1 MVDLRST
8 KKPCHKNNI
17 LKGSCQKK
25 KKKKNLKRQ
34 RIDNEK
40 TRDAAYILLLAYQV
54 HTLVM

>member
-1 MVDLRST
+1 MVELRST
-8 KKPCHKNNI
+8 KKLCHKNNI

-40 TRDAAYILLLAYQV
+40 TSDAAYILLLAY
-54 HTLVM
+54 

>member
-8 KKPCHKNNI
+8 KKLCHKNNI

-25 KKKKNLKRQ
+25 KNLKRQ

-40 TRDAAYILLLAYQV
+40 TSDAAYILLLAY
-54 HTLVM
+54 

>member
-8 KKPCHKNNI
+8 KKLCHKNNI

-25 KKKKNLKRQ
+25 KKKKKNLKRQ

-40 TRDAAYILLLAYQV
+40 TSDAAYILLLAY
-54 HTLVM
+54 